1 MSDTVLTL
9 VRHGE
14 TGWNAAGR
22 MQGQLDIPLSDTGLT
37 QAGAI
42 GQRLSGEAF
51 DAILSS
57 DLERALQTAHPI
69 VRHSGQTILSD
80 ARLRERHL
88 GVLQGLTGEEAA
100 IRQPHAWGAFKARSP
115 EAALEDGETY
125 GEFSRR
131 VVGLIEELLRTH
143 TGSRLLLVTH
153 GGVLDAVYRHA
164 TGMPLNAPRDFPIF
178 NASVNVLRHRDNLWM
193 VESWGDTS
201 HLPRGT
207 GDERHLK
214 GKDEG

>member
-14 TGWNAAGR
+14 TEWNAAGR
-22 MQGQLDIPLSDTGLT
+22 IQGHLDIPLSDTGLT
-37 QAGAI
+37 QAAALGR
-42 GQRLSGEAF
+42 RLGSEAF

-57 DLERALQTAHPI
+57 DLERALQTARPI
-69 VRHSGQTILSD
+69 VRHSEQTILFD
-80 ARLRERHL
+80 TRLRERHL

-100 IRQPHAWGAFKARSP
+100 IRQPHAWGAFKARIP
-115 EAALEDGETY
+115 EAVLEGGETY

-153 GGVLDAVYRHA
+153 GGVLDAAYRHA
-164 TGMPLNAPRDFPIF
+164 TGMPLSAPRDFPIF
-178 NASVNVLRHRDNLWM
+178 NASVNMLRHRNNLWT
-193 VESWGDTS
+193 VESWGDVS
-201 HLPRGT
+201 HLPRELVLDDT
-207 GDERHLK
+207 
-214 GKDEG
+214 